1 VAAENE
7 DVLQDPVDVLREQF
21 AATNE
26 RDFTRAMT
34 YYADEVVLVVEEGF
48 LNTGT
53 FEGKE
58 AVGEWYG
65 DWFRAFGRDYRFEIQ
80 EIRELKPG
88 LVFMT
93 ATYGGSG
100 RASGARVD
108 DQRSYLYRVE
118 DGKITRIQFFLT
130 SEGAIEAASLPEWSR
145 AETD

>member
-1 VAAENE
+1 VA
-7 DVLQDPVDVLREQF
+7 QDPTDVLREQF

-26 RDFTRAMT
+26 RDFERAMS
-34 YYADEVVLVVEEGF
+34 YYAEDVVLVVEEGF
-48 LNTGT
+48 LSTGT

-65 DWFRAFGRDYRFEIQ
+65 DWFRAFSSDYRFEIDDL
-80 EIRELKPG
+80 RELAPG

-100 RASGARVD
+100 RASGVEVRD
-108 DQRSYLYRVE
+108 RRSYLYRVE

-130 SEGAIEAASLPEWSR
+130 PEGAIQAASLPEWSGPKN
-145 AETD
+145 D

>member
-1 VAAENE
+1 VA
-7 DVLQDPVDVLREQF
+7 QDPTDVLREQF

-26 RDFTRAMT
+26 RDFARAMSF
-34 YYADEVVLVVEEGF
+34 YDDEVVLVVEEGF
-48 LNTGT
+48 LSTGT

-58 AVGEWYG
+58 RVGEWYG
-65 DWFRAFGRDYRFEIQ
+65 DWFRAFGTDYRFEIQ

-93 ATYGGSG
+93 ATYGGTG

-130 SEGAIEAASLPEWSR
+130 SEGALGASSLPEWSG

>member
-1 VAAENE
+1 VP
-7 DVLQDPVDVLREQF
+7 QDPVDVLRAQF
-21 AATNE
+21 AATND
-26 RDFTRAMT
+26 RDFARAMT

-58 AVGEWYG
+58 SVGEWYG
-65 DWFRAFGRDYRFEIQ
+65 DWFRVFSTDYRFEIE
-80 EIRELKPG
+80 EIRELEPG

-93 ATYGGSG
+93 ASYGGTG
-100 RASGARVD
+100 RASGVEVRD
-108 DQRSYLYRVE
+108 RRSYLYRVE

-130 SEGAIEAASLPEWSR
+130 SEGAIEAASLPEWSG